1 MCSVIYVLMD
11 STSLYIDLFL
21 TLVYTFTIQT
31 VIDML
36 PIPSLMPIISSII
49 SLALHFQKT

>member
-11 STSLYIDLFL
+11 STSLYIDLFS